1 MTKRKDRA
9 GPGKVGRKENDRTE
23 SDVYGRSRKKRV
35 EKKGCSRKERLGLG
49 GATKISDTG
58 VSQNGKKR
66 EKKRKK
72 RKKNRAREKVGWRK
86 EKEREQKKIRSTCI
100 LFVTRLPEARS
111 EGDSSGEEGAT
122 EVGLGS
128 FHTKARIYDKG
139 GPLTPWHL
147 ASKLTLLPT

>member
-72 RKKNRAREKVGWRK
+72 RKKNRAREKVGWRR
-86 EKEREQKKIRSTCI
+86 EKEREQKKNPKYLYPVCYKAPRGTKRGGFLWRGRSN
-100 LFVTRLPEARS
+100 
-111 EGDSSGEEGAT
+111 
-122 EVGLGS
+122 
-128 FHTKARIYDKG
+128 G
-139 GPLTPWHL
+139 GRFRQLSH
-147 ASKLTLLPT
+147 